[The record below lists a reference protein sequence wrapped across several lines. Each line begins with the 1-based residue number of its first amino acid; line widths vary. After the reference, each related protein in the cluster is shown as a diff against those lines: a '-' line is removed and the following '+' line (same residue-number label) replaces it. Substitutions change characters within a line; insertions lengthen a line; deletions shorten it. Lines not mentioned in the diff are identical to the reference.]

1 MITYLL
7 PAILF
12 VQFVIFA
19 GVLLFCMREWDIRTK
34 SGIYLFIAYV
44 MALFT
49 LAGIFVVVYF
59 PFPIQQEEIALNIEY
74 ELGQTNNFVPLRSI
88 FGYIKDFFSGYQSVF
103 LFQCIGNMLLFVPYG
118 FFTAI
123 LSWKQKHKKK
133 TVFIICFLTS
143 LSIENLQGV
152 FNSALGYCYRS
163 VDVDDLLLNL
173 LGGVI
178 GSMAAEIVYKKW
190 FGGKRTKI
198 VMGVLVF
205 MLLAVASP
213 LTAKVSKADT
223 PAATEKPIAREDT
236 VEDWRDTGA
245 FVKSGKY
252 SYRVIDAAKKEIEL
266 RKIASDD
273 TEIMIPQT
281 IDGYKVV
288 SLGYSGKIL
297 TNEVNLS
304 VNRQS
309 FTVLTN
315 ADKVTKITI
324 PKTVTNIGVM
334 AFYQC
339 KNLKKLYL
347 PKDVLFVREYAFFGC
362 SSLTELHLNDGVA
375 MYNEAFA
382 DCTSLK
388 KVYSKGILFVVL

>member
-1 MITYLL
+1 
-7 PAILF
+7 
-12 VQFVIFA
+12 
-19 GVLLFCMREWDIRTK
+19 
-34 SGIYLFIAYV
+34 
-44 MALFT
+44 
-49 LAGIFVVVYF
+49 
-59 PFPIQQEEIALNIEY
+59 
-74 ELGQTNNFVPLRSI
+74 
-88 FGYIKDFFSGYQSVF
+88 
-103 LFQCIGNMLLFVPYG
+103 
-118 FFTAI
+118 
-123 LSWKQKHKKK
+123 
-133 TVFIICFLTS
+133 
-143 LSIENLQGV
+143 
-152 FNSALGYCYRS
+152 
-163 VDVDDLLLNL
+163 
-173 LGGVI
+173 
-178 GSMAAEIVYKKW
+178 MAAEIVYKKW

-198 VMGVLVF
+198 VMGVLVV

-223 PAATEKPIAREDT
+223 LAATEKPVAREDT

-304 VNRQS
+304 VNRQF

-339 KNLKKLYL
+339 ENLKKLYL

-388 KVYSKGILFVVL
+388 KVYSKGFYSLSYESRLFSKPIEEWHLAQGEDKGIGYYSFWTNDFCKGSSKKFSIKKLYVDAKVKKVRLGIMQGDEKNPFFVKKIYIKGKKTKLTADKSMKTIVCTVKGAKAIRGAKKAHMTYSYKMSRKVYVRKKTKKKKTYCVTMTYRSKKGKWIKHVKNVPTK

>member
-1 MITYLL
+1 
-7 PAILF
+7 
-12 VQFVIFA
+12 
-19 GVLLFCMREWDIRTK
+19 
-34 SGIYLFIAYV
+34 
-44 MALFT
+44 
-49 LAGIFVVVYF
+49 
-59 PFPIQQEEIALNIEY
+59 
-74 ELGQTNNFVPLRSI
+74 
-88 FGYIKDFFSGYQSVF
+88 
-103 LFQCIGNMLLFVPYG
+103 
-118 FFTAI
+118 
-123 LSWKQKHKKK
+123 
-133 TVFIICFLTS
+133 
-143 LSIENLQGV
+143 
-152 FNSALGYCYRS
+152 
-163 VDVDDLLLNL
+163 
-173 LGGVI
+173 
-178 GSMAAEIVYKKW
+178 MAAEIVYKKW

-223 PAATEKPIAREDT
+223 PAATENT

-334 AFYQC
+334 AFYQFWLQQFDRITF
-339 KNLKKLYL
+339 K
-347 PKDVLFVREYAFFGC
+347 
-362 SSLTELHLNDGVA
+362 
-375 MYNEAFA
+375 
-382 DCTSLK
+382 
-388 KVYSKGILFVVL
+388 